1 MSSKFDWSKFEEAPS
16 SDSKFDWGKYEE
28 IEPSKIR
35 NWSKEGSNK
44 KPLNEFFDFTEVNKQ
59 KKEAKEQH
67 RLIAE
72 HPFKSAASAG
82 IGIGRG
88 ANAPIDLAEMVL
100 KKTGLIDENAPTG
113 WTNQLLDKASE
124 FVQQNVSPE
133 DQERLSKFE
142 KAAAWIPP
150 TAVAKPLV
158 KGTKS
163 LLNKIPQQAENLA
176 PRTFKKVTD
185 TFESGLTK
193 PRAVEARY
201 ADKAIITPQMQ
212 AKTIASLEKE
222 AANLTRKSV
231 EKHVPITKEI
241 EGGFNFG
248 KKFESEFGELNHLA
262 KKHNLDIDT
271 KPLNSFLREAKSK
284 YRDLPNPHPEAKSI
298 LAEVKGWAKKPISD
312 LSNLVKIVRSNN
324 KKIGKI
330 FETSRTNGTQ
340 KEYVDFLLDT
350 NRKIEE
356 SIVKYLP
363 EDSYWVK
370 QFQGLN
376 KRFSEFKKGQET
388 LAKLE
393 PVLGEK
399 IDTSVLRKLA
409 IDPKRQKK
417 LALSMGQEGAN
428 EIIQISKDLKTAIDS
443 IKKMSAREI
452 AYYEAAYPIS
462 YLIPGVG
469 HATGAASV
477 LYKGSKIARRLYGAW
492 LTKPSTRKVYDEAL
506 NALAKKDFP
515 AYVEATN
522 ALKKADY

>member
-1 MSSKFDWSKFEEAPS
+1 MSSKFDWDKFEEVPS
-16 SDSKFDWGKYEE
+16 KESKFDWGKFEE
-28 IEPSKIR
+28 SEPSKFQ

-44 KPLNEFFDFTEVNKQ
+44 KPLNEFFDMENINKW
-59 KKEAKEQH
+59 KKEAKEQQ
-67 RLIAE
+67 RVVGE
-72 HPFKSAASAG
+72 HPYRSAASVG
-82 IGIGRG
+82 IGVGRG
-88 ANAPIDLAEMVL
+88 LNAPIELAESL
-100 KKTGLIDENAPTG
+100 LRGSGLVDENTTPAFTS
-113 WTNQLLDKASE
+113 QLLDKASE

-150 TAVAKPLV
+150 SAAIKPLA
-158 KGTKS
+158 KGAKE
-163 LLNKIPQQAENLA
+163 LLNKISQQAERAA
-176 PRTFKKVTD
+176 PRAFKNVAY

-193 PRAVEARY
+193 PRAVEAKF

-212 AKTIASLEKE
+212 AKTISSLEKE

-241 EGGFNFG
+241 EAGFNFG

-262 KKHNLDIDT
+262 EKHNLHIDT
-271 KPLNSFLREAKSK
+271 KPLNLFLRESKRK
-284 YRDLPNPHPEAKSI
+284 YRNLPNPHPEAKSI

-393 PVLGEK
+393 PVLGSK

-409 IDPKRQKK
+409 LDPKRQKK
-417 LALSMGQEGAN
+417 LALSMGQEGAK
-428 EIIQISKDLKTAIDS
+428 EVIQISKDLKTAIDS
-443 IKKMSAREI
+443 IKKMSSREV

-477 LYKGSKIARRLYGAW
+477 LYKGSKIARRLYGSW
-492 LTKPSTRKVYDEAL
+492 LTKPSTRKVYDDAL

-515 AYVEATN
+515 AYVEATS
-522 ALKKADY
+522 ALKKVDH